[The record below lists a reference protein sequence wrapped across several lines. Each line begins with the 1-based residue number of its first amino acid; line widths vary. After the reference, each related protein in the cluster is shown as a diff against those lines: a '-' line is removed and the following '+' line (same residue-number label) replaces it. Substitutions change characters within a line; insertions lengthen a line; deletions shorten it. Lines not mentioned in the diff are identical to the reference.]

1 MKIIPLADRVVIKT
15 VEVEETTKGGL
26 ILTGSAKEKPQVAQ
40 VVAVGPGGVVDGK
53 EVKMTVK
60 VGDKVL
66 TSKYSGTEV
75 KVDGEEKGNIIYPPY
90 ILGVDGLSDGEHDVE
105 MTLYTHRYN
114 TFGPLHLVNEA
125 EPWHGPDAW
134 RSKKCNW
141 SNEYVLR
148 RVGILSAPKINN

>member
-1 MKIIPLADRVVIKT
+1 MI
-15 VEVEETTKGGL
+15 
-26 ILTGSAKEKPQVAQ
+26 S
-40 VVAVGPGGVVDGK
+40 
-53 EVKMTVK
+53 
-60 VGDKVL
+60 
-66 TSKYSGTEV
+66 V
-75 KVDGEEKGNIIYPPY
+75 KVDGEEKGDIIYPPY
-90 ILGVDGLSDGEHDVE
+90 ILGVDGLSDGEHDIE
-105 MTLYTHRYN
+105 MTIYTHRYN

>member
-1 MKIIPLADRVVIKT
+1 MPEKIGFGDITRQGFPFYGDNITYKFKAVV
-15 VEVEETTKGGL
+15 EKGKLKICASWYRGAM
-26 ILTGSAKEKPQVAQ
+26 ISI
-40 VVAVGPGGVVDGK
+40 
-53 EVKMTVK
+53 
-60 VGDKVL
+60 
-66 TSKYSGTEV
+66 
-75 KVDGEEKGNIIYPPY
+75 KVDGEEKGDIIYPPY
-90 ILGVDGLSDGEHDVE
+90 ILGVDGLSDGEHDIE
-105 MTLYTHRYN
+105 MTIYTHRYN

>member
-1 MKIIPLADRVVIKT
+1 MKIKPLADRVVIKL
-15 VEVEETTKGGL
+15 VEEEETTKGGL
-26 ILTGSAKEKPQVAQ
+26 ILSGSAKEKPQVAE
-40 VVAVGPGGVVDGK
+40 VVAVGPGGNVDGK
-53 EVKMTVK
+53 DVEMIVK